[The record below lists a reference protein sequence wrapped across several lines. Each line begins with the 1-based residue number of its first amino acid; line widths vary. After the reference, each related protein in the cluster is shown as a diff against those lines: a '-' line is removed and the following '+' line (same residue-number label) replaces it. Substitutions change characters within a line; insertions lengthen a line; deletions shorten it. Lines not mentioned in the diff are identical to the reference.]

1 MNTKTKIGMSMKTK
15 KKKLTK
21 KTNIVGGKTNE
32 NCRWYLTY
40 STVVRSLR
48 FPFVSG
54 AAEVAKA
61 INDNKTT
68 QSQLKRKN

>member
-1 MNTKTKIGMSMKTK
+1 VKAKTKIGMSMKTK

-32 NCRWYLTY
+32 NCQWYLTY
-40 STVVRSLR
+40 STVVGSLR

-54 AAEVAKA
+54 AAEA
-61 INDNKTT
+61 INDNKTA